1 MHKRREQPRLKFD
14 VIVKDTK
21 HNRQG
26 TARNISIDG
35 CFIKREGAFEELLP
49 VGSSVD
55 LLITLPNADKR
66 IPVSGVV
73 KHHGTQKDGMG
84 IFFEKID
91 KQSVTI
97 IEEFIKTF
105 LDDLSGDALTGIK
118 EDYWQE
124 VERLKEKTPQNE

>member
-21 HNRQG
+21 RNLQG

-35 CFIKREGAFEELLP
+35 CFIKKEGEFEKLLP
-49 VGSSVD
+49 VGSPVD
-55 LLITLPNADKR
+55 LLITLPNAEKR
-66 IPVSGVV
+66 IHVSGIV
-73 KHHGTQKDGMG
+73 KHHGTQEDGMG

-91 KQSVTI
+91 EKSVTI
-97 IEEFIKTF
+97 IQEFIKTF
-105 LDDLSGDALTGIK
+105 LDDLSGDGFSGVK

-124 VERLKEKTPQNE
+124 VERLKDKTTHNE

>member
-1 MHKRREQPRLKFD
+1 MHKRREEPRLKFD

-21 HNRQG
+21 RNRQG

-35 CFIKREGAFEELLP
+35 CFIKKEGEFEELLP
-49 VGSSVD
+49 VGSPVD
-55 LLITLPNADKR
+55 LLITLPNAEER
-66 IPVSGVV
+66 IHVSGIV

-91 KQSVTI
+91 QQAVTTI
-97 IEEFIKTF
+97 QEFINTF
-105 LDDLSGDALTGIK
+105 LDDLSSDTWIAIK

-124 VERLKEKTPQNE
+124 VERLKVKTPQKE